1 MRARAGEHACTWVNP
16 LGGWCVLSC
25 RAVHRPGR
33 RADSVGLAFVVVSAV
48 SFGTLGVFGKLASR
62 HAIPLPTLLGL
73 RFALAAV
80 ALWVLALL
88 RREVRWLGPRRSF
101 GMVAMGGLY
110 VLQAAAF
117 FSSLRTVPAA
127 ITSILLY
134 VYPVLVTLLAR
145 VVVGEPLTRMRLLSL
160 LLACVGVLLVVGP
173 APTGHLDPCGVLLGL
188 ASAVVYSTY
197 ILTGGVLLRGVPALY
212 ASAVITTVGG
222 ASFLCFGAVSGRL
235 QALDGAGWGIVAGLA
250 VVPTLIAASLF
261 LAGLARVGP
270 TRASIVSTLEPATT
284 VVLAALVLGEEL
296 SALRLL
302 GGAVVLVAAVLVSVT
317 GAPRVVAEAESVV
330 PVRE

>member
-1 MRARAGEHACTWVNP
+1 MNP
-16 LGGWCVLSC
+16 GGPRLVLSC
-25 RAVHRPGR
+25 RAVHRQAR
-33 RADSVGLAFVVVSAV
+33 RADSAGLAFVVVSAV

-62 HAIPLPTLLGL
+62 HAITLPTLLGL

-80 ALWVLALL
+80 VLWALALL
-88 RREVRWLGPRRSF
+88 RHEVRWLGLRTSL
-101 GMVAMGGLY
+101 GLVAMGALY
-110 VLQAAAF
+110 VLQAAAY

-145 VVVGEPLTRMRLLSL
+145 VVVDEPLTRMRLLSL
-160 LLACVGVLLVVGP
+160 LLACIGVLLVVGP
-173 APTGHLDPCGVLLGL
+173 APTGHLDPGGVLLGL

-197 ILTGGVLLRGVPALY
+197 ILTGGVLLRGVSALY
-212 ASAVITTVGG
+212 ATAVITTVGG
-222 ASFLCFGAVSGRL
+222 ASFLLFGAATGRL
-235 QALDGAGWGIVAGLA
+235 HALDGAGWGIVAGMA

-302 GGAVVLVAAVLVSVT
+302 GGAVVLCAAVLVSLT
-317 GAPRVVAEAESVV
+317 GAPRVVEDADVV
-330 PVRE
+330 APVRE

>member
-1 MRARAGEHACTWVNP
+1 VQH
-16 LGGWCVLSC
+16 
-25 RAVHRPGR
+25 PGR
-33 RADSVGLAFVVVSAV
+33 RSDSVGLAFVVASAI

-62 HAIPLPTLLGL
+62 HGLTLPTLLGL
-73 RFALAAV
+73 RFGLAAV
-80 ALWVLALL
+80 VLWALAFA
-88 RREVRWLGPRRSF
+88 RRDVVWLGARRTA
-101 GMVAMGGLY
+101 GLAAMGGLY
-110 VLQAAAF
+110 VLQATAF
-117 FSSLRTVPAA
+117 FSSLRTIPAA

-145 VVVGEPLTRMRLLSL
+145 VVMRERLTRMRLVSL
-160 LLACVGVLLVVGP
+160 VLACAGVLMVVGP
-173 APTGHLDPCGVLLGL
+173 TPTGHLDIGGVLLGL

-197 ILTGGVLLRGVPALY
+197 ILTGGVMLRGVPALL

-222 ASFLCFGAVSGRL
+222 ASFLLYGAATGSL
-235 QALDGAGWGIVAGLA
+235 HALDGAGWGIVAGCA
-250 VVPTLIAASLF
+250 IVPTVIAATLF

-284 VVLAALVLGEEL
+284 AVLAALVLGEDL

-317 GAPRVVAEAESVV
+317 GAPGRTGAS
-330 PVRE
+330 PGQPG

>member
-1 MRARAGEHACTWVNP
+1 
-16 LGGWCVLSC
+16 
-25 RAVHRPGR
+25 
-33 RADSVGLAFVVVSAV
+33 VGLAFVVASAI

-62 HAIPLPTLLGL
+62 HGLTLPTLLGL
-73 RFALAAV
+73 RFGLAAV
-80 ALWVLALL
+80 VLWVLAFA
-88 RREVRWLGPRRSF
+88 RRDVVWLGARRTA
-101 GMVAMGGLY
+101 GLAAMGGLY
-110 VLQAAAF
+110 VLQATAF
-117 FSSLRTVPAA
+117 FSSLRTIPAA

-145 VVVGEPLTRMRLLSL
+145 VVMRERLTRMRLVSL
-160 LLACVGVLLVVGP
+160 VLACAGVLMVVGP
-173 APTGHLDPCGVLLGL
+173 TPTGHLDIGGVLLGL

-197 ILTGGVLLRGVPALY
+197 ILTGGAVLRGVPALF

-222 ASFLCFGAVSGRL
+222 ASFLLYGAATGSL
-235 QALDGAGWGIVAGLA
+235 HALDGAGWGIVAGCA
-250 VVPTLIAASLF
+250 IVPTVIAATLF

-284 VVLAALVLGEEL
+284 AVLAALVLGEDL

-317 GAPRVVAEAESVV
+317 GAPGRTGAS
-330 PVRE
+330 PGQPG